1 MRKRE
6 KRKRG
11 GEKQQAPGGACWEE
25 GYLME
30 RQEVRENIREELI
43 RRELKFICGEDNVE
57 DGKPVIGKGGKG
69 SGRPNAILKFFNQYA
84 IGGG

>member
-1 MRKRE
+1 MRTRE

-11 GEKQQAPGGACWEE
+11 GEKQQAPGGACWEK

-43 RRELKFICGEDNVE
+43 RRELKFICGEDNAE
-57 DGKPVIGKGGKG
+57 DGKPVIGKGAKEALADQTP
-69 SGRPNAILKFFNQYA
+69 SWSSSTSMP
-84 IGGG
+84 